1 MHSSFESLCEAV
13 PIKYL
18 PKDYGGEN
26 GSIEEV
32 VARTEQLVLDYRE
45 YLLDEKN
52 YGVDEKLRID
62 GASNMGA
69 QLGMDGSFRMLNV
82 D

>member
-26 GSIEEV
+26 GSIKEV

-62 GASNMGA
+62 GPSNVGA
-69 QLGMDGSFRMLNV
+69 QLGIDGSFRMLNV